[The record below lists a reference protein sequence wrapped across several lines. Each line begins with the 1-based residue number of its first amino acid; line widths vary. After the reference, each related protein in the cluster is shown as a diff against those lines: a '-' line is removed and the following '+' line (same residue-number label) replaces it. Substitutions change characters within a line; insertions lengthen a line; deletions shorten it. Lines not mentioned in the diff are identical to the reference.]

1 MSTGGSLVAESIAGR
16 RPRWTTIGLGTA
28 GLLLVLLVV
37 IPLLELFRGAIGEGW
52 ASAGQAFRG
61 TGTGTVVVNTLWTGV
76 FATFLA
82 VLVGASA
89 AFATERVQVPA
100 RKSLRL
106 GLLLPLVTPPFVSAL
121 SWAQA
126 YGAGGITDDVAGWA
140 LPGLFGGA
148 GVVGVI
154 AVNAVPL
161 AYLIVAAG
169 LATGVA
175 PDLERSARAAGSNG
189 WSTFRLVTLPLLRPA
204 LLGAAALVFVVSVN
218 SFGIPAVLGS
228 PAGFGTM
235 TTRIYQDLARSA
247 APAAFTRVLVLAAAL
262 VVATVTVV
270 AVADRRFGLARS
282 VVRTAGPVGSAAT
295 RGRKAW
301 WPAAAL
307 WTYVTVTA
315 LFPLAALVLSSLTRA
330 VGLSPVPANWTL
342 ANFGDALAGSYG
354 SALARSLALA
364 AIAATLV
371 VLLGALAAS
380 LARTRGGR
388 SIGTL
393 AVLTFA
399 VPGSALAV
407 AVLLAY
413 GPWLRDTLLIILVA
427 YLAKF
432 WALGHR
438 SIAGSA
444 DAIAPDL
451 YRAARGAGAGPAA
464 AARTIIIPLL
474 RPALAAAWAIVFLF
488 AFHELTMST
497 LLYGP
502 GSETLA
508 VVILNLRQLGDVT
521 VTSAMAVLLTALV
534 LVAFGPVVVLRRV
547 GGGVPR

>member
-1 MSTGGSLVAESIAGR
+1 MAELTHSR
-16 RPRWTTIGLGTA
+16 RPRWPTVGIWTA
-28 GLLLVLLVV
+28 ALLLALLVLV
-37 IPLLELFRGAIGEGW
+37 PLFELFRSAIGEGW
-52 ASAGQAFRG
+52 TSAGEAFRG
-61 TGTGTVVVNTLWTGV
+61 TGSGSAVANTLWTGV
-76 FATFLA
+76 VATSLA
-82 VLVGASA
+82 LFVGGLA
-89 AFATERVQVPA
+89 AFVTERMPVPG
-100 RKSLRL
+100 RNWLRL

-126 YGAGGITDDVAGWA
+126 YGPGGLTDDIGGFV

-148 GVVGVI
+148 GVVTVI
-154 AVNAVPL
+154 AVNLVPL
-161 AYLIVAAG
+161 VYLIVGAG

-175 PDLERSARAAGSNG
+175 PDLERSARAAGATSRE
-189 WSTFRLVTLPLLRPA
+189 TFRLVTLPLLRPA
-204 LLGAAALVFVVSVN
+204 LVGSAALAFVVAVN
-218 SFGIPAVLGS
+218 SFGIPAVLGL

-262 VVATVTVV
+262 VVVTVTVV
-270 AVADRRFGLARS
+270 AVADRRFGLART
-282 VVRTAGPVGSAAT
+282 VVRTASPMGARVVP
-295 RGRKAW
+295 GRNAW
-301 WPAAAL
+301 WPAL
-307 WTYVTVTA
+307 GVSVYVTVTA
-315 LFPLAALVLSSLTRA
+315 LLPLAALLMSSLTKA

-342 ANFGDALAGSYG
+342 ANFGEALTGSYG
-354 SALARSLALA
+354 TALVRSLLLA
-364 AIAATLV
+364 VMAATLV
-371 VLLGALAAS
+371 VLLGGLAAS
-380 LARTRGGR
+380 LVRRRGGR
-388 SIGTL
+388 SIGS
-393 AVLTFA
+393 AAILTFA

-444 DAIAPDL
+444 DAIPPDL
-451 YRAARGAGAGPAA
+451 YRAARSGGAGPATA
-464 AARTIIIPLL
+464 LRTVIVPLL
-474 RPALAAAWAIVFLF
+474 RPAITVAWAIVFLF

-521 VTSAMAVLLTALV
+521 VTSAMAVLLIALV
-534 LVAFGPVVVLRRV
+534 LLAIVPLFAFRRASQAR
-547 GGGVPR
+547 P

>member
-1 MSTGGSLVAESIAGR
+1 MAETWR
-16 RPRWTTIGLGTA
+16 RSRWTTTGLATA

-37 IPLLELFRGAIGEGW
+37 VPLFELFRGAIGEGW
-52 ASAGQAFRG
+52 TSAGSAFRG
-61 TGTGTVVVNTLWTGV
+61 TGTGTIVVNTLWTGTL
-76 FATFLA
+76 ATVLA
-82 VLVGASA
+82 VVVGTSA
-89 AFATERVQVPA
+89 AFATERAQVPA
-100 RKSLRL
+100 RTSLRL

-121 SWAQA
+121 SWTQA
-126 YGAGGITDDVAGWA
+126 YGQGGLTDDLWGWS

-148 GVVGVI
+148 GVACVI
-154 AVNAVPL
+154 AVNAAPL
-161 AYLIVAAG
+161 VYLIVAAG
-169 LATGVA
+169 LATRVA
-175 PDLERSARAAGSNG
+175 PDLERAARAAGSNG
-189 WSTFRLVTLPLLRPA
+189 WETFRTVTVPLLRPA

-247 APAAFTRVLVLAAAL
+247 APAAFARVLVLAAAL

-282 VVRTAGPVGSAAT
+282 VVRTAGPVGST
-295 RGRKAW
+295 GMRGRIAW

-307 WTYVTVTA
+307 WAYVTVTA
-315 LFPLAALVLSSLTRA
+315 LVPLVALVLSSVTRA

-342 ANFGDALAGSYG
+342 ANFGEALAGSYG
-354 SALARSLALA
+354 SALGRSLALA
-364 AIAATLV
+364 ALAATAV
-371 VLLGALAAS
+371 VLLGGLAAS
-380 LARTRGGR
+380 LSRTRGGR

-393 AVLTFA
+393 AILTFA

-444 DAIAPDL
+444 DAIPPDL
-451 YRAARGAGAGPAA
+451 YRAARGAGAGPATA
-464 AARTIIIPLL
+464 VRTVVIPLL
-474 RPALAAAWAIVFLF
+474 RPAIAAAWAIVFLF

-521 VTSAMAVLLTALV
+521 VTSAMAVMLTALV
-534 LVAFGPVVVLRRV
+534 LAAFGPVLVFRRLA
-547 GGGVPR
+547 GGVRR

>member
-1 MSTGGSLVAESIAGR
+1 MAKPIAWR
-16 RPRWTTIGLGTA
+16 RPRWATTGLLVA
-28 GLLLVLLVV
+28 GVLLLLLVVV
-37 IPLLELFRGAIGEGW
+37 PLFELFRGAIGEGW
-52 ASAGQAFRG
+52 TTAGEAFRG
-61 TGTGTVVVNTLWTGV
+61 TGTGTVVANTLWTGAA
-76 FATFLA
+76 ATMAA
-82 VLVGASA
+82 VVVGAAA
-89 AFATERVQVPA
+89 AFVTERVRIPA
-100 RKSLRL
+100 RNWLRL

-126 YGAGGITDDVAGWA
+126 YGPGGLTDDLAGWTM
-140 LPGLFGGA
+140 PGLFGGV

-154 AVNAVPL
+154 AVNAAPL
-161 AYLIVAAG
+161 AYLVVAAG
-169 LATGVA
+169 LATRVA
-175 PDLERSARAAGSNG
+175 PDLERAARAAGSNG
-189 WSTFRLVTLPLLRPA
+189 WETFRLVTLPLLRPA

-262 VVATVTVV
+262 VVVTVTVV
-270 AVADRRFGLARS
+270 AAADRRFGLARV
-282 VVRTAGPVGSAAT
+282 VVRTAAPTGSAAVA
-295 RGRKAW
+295 RRRAL
-301 WPAAAL
+301 WPAVVL
-307 WTYVTVTA
+307 WVYVTISAFV
-315 LFPLAALVLSSLTRA
+315 PLLALVLSSLTRA
-330 VGLSPVPANWTL
+330 VGLSSVPANWTL
-342 ANFGDALAGSYG
+342 ANFGEALAGSYG
-354 SALARSLALA
+354 SALGRSVTLAV
-364 AIAATLV
+364 IAATVV
-371 VLLGALAAS
+371 VLLGGLAAS
-380 LARTRGGR
+380 LARRRSGR
-388 SIGTL
+388 AIGT
-393 AVLTFA
+393 AAILTFA

-444 DAIAPDL
+444 DAIPPDL
-451 YRAARGAGAGPAA
+451 YRAARSGGAGPVTAL
-464 AARTIIIPLL
+464 RTVIVPLL
-474 RPALAAAWAIVFLF
+474 LPAIAAAWAIVFLF

-521 VTSAMAVLLTALV
+521 VTSAMAVMLTALV
-534 LVAFGPVVVLRRV
+534 IVAFVPVWVVRRSV
-547 GGGVPR
+547 GRVPQ

>member
-1 MSTGGSLVAESIAGR
+1 MAKPIAWR
-16 RPRWTTIGLGTA
+16 RPRWATTGLLVA
-28 GLLLVLLVV
+28 GVLLLLLVVV
-37 IPLLELFRGAIGEGW
+37 PLFELFRGAIGEGW
-52 ASAGQAFRG
+52 TTAGEAFRG
-61 TGTGTVVVNTLWTGV
+61 TGTGTVVANTLWTGAA
-76 FATFLA
+76 ATMAA
-82 VLVGASA
+82 VVVGAAA
-89 AFATERVQVPA
+89 AFVTERVRIPA
-100 RKSLRL
+100 RNWLRL

-126 YGAGGITDDVAGWA
+126 YGPGGLTDDLAGWTM
-140 LPGLFGGA
+140 PGLFGGV

-154 AVNAVPL
+154 AVNAAPL
-161 AYLIVAAG
+161 AYLVVAAG
-169 LATGVA
+169 LATRVA
-175 PDLERSARAAGSNG
+175 PDLERAARAAGSNG
-189 WSTFRLVTLPLLRPA
+189 WETFRLVTLPLLRPA

-262 VVATVTVV
+262 VVVTVTVV
-270 AVADRRFGLARS
+270 AAADRRFGLARV
-282 VVRTAGPVGSAAT
+282 VVRTAAPTGSAAAARRT
-295 RGRKAW
+295 AL
-301 WPAAAL
+301 WPAVVL
-307 WTYVTVTA
+307 WVYVTISAFV
-315 LFPLAALVLSSLTRA
+315 PLLALVLTSLTRA
-330 VGLSPVPANWTL
+330 VGLSSVPANWTL
-342 ANFGDALAGSYG
+342 ANFGEALAGSYG
-354 SALARSLALA
+354 SALGRSVTLAV
-364 AIAATLV
+364 IAATVV
-371 VLLGALAAS
+371 VLLGGLAAS
-380 LARTRGGR
+380 LARRRSGR
-388 SIGTL
+388 AIGT
-393 AVLTFA
+393 AAILTFA

-444 DAIAPDL
+444 DAIPPDL
-451 YRAARGAGAGPAA
+451 YRAARSGGAGPVTAL
-464 AARTIIIPLL
+464 RTVIVPLL
-474 RPALAAAWAIVFLF
+474 RPAIAAAWAIVFLF

-521 VTSAMAVLLTALV
+521 VTSAMAVMLTALV
-534 LVAFGPVVVLRRV
+534 IVAFVPVWVVRRSI
-547 GGGVPR
+547 GRVPQ

>member
-1 MSTGGSLVAESIAGR
+1 MAKPIAWR
-16 RPRWTTIGLGTA
+16 RPRWATTGLLVA
-28 GLLLVLLVV
+28 GVLLLLLVVV
-37 IPLLELFRGAIGEGW
+37 PLFELFRGAIGEGW
-52 ASAGQAFRG
+52 TTAGEAFRG
-61 TGTGTVVVNTLWTGV
+61 TGTGTVVANTLWTGAA
-76 FATFLA
+76 ATMAA
-82 VLVGASA
+82 VVVGAAA
-89 AFATERVQVPA
+89 AFVTERVRIPA
-100 RKSLRL
+100 RNWLRL

-126 YGAGGITDDVAGWA
+126 YGPGGLTDDLAGWTM
-140 LPGLFGGA
+140 PGLFGGV

-154 AVNAVPL
+154 AVNAAPL
-161 AYLIVAAG
+161 AYLVVAAG
-169 LATGVA
+169 LATRVA
-175 PDLERSARAAGSNG
+175 PDLERAARAAGSNG
-189 WSTFRLVTLPLLRPA
+189 WETFRLVTLPLLRPA

-262 VVATVTVV
+262 VVVTVTVV
-270 AVADRRFGLARS
+270 AAADRRFGLARV
-282 VVRTAGPVGSAAT
+282 VVRTAAPTGSAAVA
-295 RGRKAW
+295 RRRAL
-301 WPAAAL
+301 WPAVVL
-307 WTYVTVTA
+307 WVYVTISAFV
-315 LFPLAALVLSSLTRA
+315 PLLALVLSSLTRA
-330 VGLSPVPANWTL
+330 VGLSSVPANWTL
-342 ANFGDALAGSYG
+342 ANFGEALAGSYG
-354 SALARSLALA
+354 SALGRSVTLAV
-364 AIAATLV
+364 IAATVV
-371 VLLGALAAS
+371 VLLGGLAAS
-380 LARTRGGR
+380 LARRRSGR
-388 SIGTL
+388 AIGTA

-444 DAIAPDL
+444 DAIPPDL
-451 YRAARGAGAGPAA
+451 YRAARSGGAGPVTAL
-464 AARTIIIPLL
+464 RTVIVPLL
-474 RPALAAAWAIVFLF
+474 LPAIAAAWAIVFLF

-521 VTSAMAVLLTALV
+521 VTSAMAVMLTALV
-534 LVAFGPVVVLRRV
+534 IVAFVPVWVVRRSV
-547 GGGVPR
+547 GRVPQ

>member
-1 MSTGGSLVAESIAGR
+1 MAKPIAWR
-16 RPRWTTIGLGTA
+16 RPRWATTGLLVA
-28 GLLLVLLVV
+28 GVLLLLLVVV
-37 IPLLELFRGAIGEGW
+37 PLFELFRGAIGEGW
-52 ASAGQAFRG
+52 TSAGEAFRG
-61 TGTGTVVVNTLWTGV
+61 TGTGTVVANTLWTAAA
-76 FATFLA
+76 ATMAA
-82 VLVGASA
+82 VVVGAAA
-89 AFATERVQVPA
+89 AFVTERVRIPA
-100 RKSLRL
+100 RNWLRL

-126 YGAGGITDDVAGWA
+126 YGPGGLTDDLAGWTM
-140 LPGLFGGA
+140 PGLFGGV

-154 AVNAVPL
+154 AVNAAPL
-161 AYLIVAAG
+161 AYLVVAAG
-169 LATGVA
+169 LATRVA
-175 PDLERSARAAGSNG
+175 PDLERAARAAGSNG
-189 WSTFRLVTLPLLRPA
+189 WETFRLVTLPLLRPA

-262 VVATVTVV
+262 VVVTVTVV
-270 AVADRRFGLARS
+270 AAADRRFGLARV
-282 VVRTAGPVGSAAT
+282 VVRTAAPTGSAAAARRT
-295 RGRKAW
+295 AL
-301 WPAAAL
+301 WPAVVL
-307 WTYVTVTA
+307 WVYVTISAFV
-315 LFPLAALVLSSLTRA
+315 PLLALVLSSLTKA
-330 VGLSPVPANWTL
+330 VGLSSVPANWTL
-342 ANFGDALAGSYG
+342 ANFGEALAGSYG
-354 SALARSLALA
+354 SALGRSVTLAV
-364 AIAATLV
+364 IAATVV
-371 VLLGALAAS
+371 VLLGGLAAS
-380 LARTRGGR
+380 LARRRSGR
-388 SIGTL
+388 AIGT
-393 AVLTFA
+393 AAILTFA

-444 DAIAPDL
+444 DAIPPDL
-451 YRAARGAGAGPAA
+451 YRAARSGGAGPVTAL
-464 AARTIIIPLL
+464 RTVIVPLL
-474 RPALAAAWAIVFLF
+474 LPAIAAAWAIVFLF

-521 VTSAMAVLLTALV
+521 VTSAMAVMLTALV
-534 LVAFGPVVVLRRV
+534 IVAFVPVWVVRRSV
-547 GGGVPR
+547 GRVPQ

>member
-1 MSTGGSLVAESIAGR
+1 V
-16 RPRWTTIGLGTA
+16 
-28 GLLLVLLVV
+28 
-37 IPLLELFRGAIGEGW
+37 
-52 ASAGQAFRG
+52 
-61 TGTGTVVVNTLWTGV
+61 
-76 FATFLA
+76 
-82 VLVGASA
+82 VGAAA
-89 AFATERVQVPA
+89 AFVTERVRIPA
-100 RKSLRL
+100 RNWLRL

-126 YGAGGITDDVAGWA
+126 YGPGGLTDDLAGWTM
-140 LPGLFGGA
+140 PGLFGGA

-154 AVNAVPL
+154 AVNAAPL
-161 AYLIVAAG
+161 AYLVVAAG
-169 LATGVA
+169 LATRVA
-175 PDLERSARAAGSNG
+175 PDLERAARASGSNG
-189 WSTFRLVTLPLLRPA
+189 WETFRLVTLPLLRTA

-262 VVATVTVV
+262 VVVTVTVV
-270 AVADRRFGLARS
+270 AAADRRFGLARA
-282 VVRTAGPVGSAAT
+282 VVLTAAPTGSAAPA
-295 RGRKAW
+295 RRRAR
-301 WPAAAL
+301 WPAVAL
-307 WTYVTVTA
+307 WVYVTITA
-315 LFPLAALVLSSLTRA
+315 FVPLLALVLSSLTKA
-330 VGLSPVPANWTL
+330 VGLSSVPANWTL
-342 ANFGDALAGSYG
+342 ANFGEALSGNYG
-354 SALARSLALA
+354 SALGRSVTLAV
-364 AIAATLV
+364 IAATIV
-371 VLLGALAAS
+371 VLIGGLAAS
-380 LARTRGGR
+380 LARRRSGR
-388 SIGTL
+388 AIGT
-393 AVLTFA
+393 AAILTFA

-444 DAIAPDL
+444 DSIPPDL
-451 YRAARGAGAGPAA
+451 YRAARSGGAGPVTAL
-464 AARTIIIPLL
+464 RTVIVPLL
-474 RPALAAAWAIVFLF
+474 WPAIAAAWAIVFLF

-521 VTSAMAVLLTALV
+521 VTSAMAVMLTALV
-534 LVAFGPVVVLRRV
+534 VVAFVPVLLVRRIA
-547 GGGVPR
+547 GRVPQ